1 MTRGILSNRV
11 GPVHPNS
18 YSGLSSGSSF
28 KVWSIWDVVVKDSKE
43 VQVEEAV

>member
-1 MTRGILSNRV
+1 MTRGILSTRV

-18 YSGLSSGSSF
+18 YSGLSSSSSF
-28 KVWSIWDVVVKDSKE
+28 KVWGVVVKDSKE